1 MTDNEKLQTREHSFA
16 PLVNASSRTLILGSL
31 PGVESLRR
39 QQYYAHPCNAFW
51 SIIYQLFGNKPE
63 ADEDYTLRC
72 EFILSK
78 NLALWDV
85 CASAERIGAAD
96 SKLNNIIPNDLAGL
110 LDDYPNVRR
119 IILNG
124 RKAESEYHKR
134 FGALPIPA
142 LYAPSTSPALAAL
155 TFSDKL
161 AAWRNALLNH

>member
-1 MTDNEKLQTREHSFA
+1 M
-16 PLVNASSRTLILGSL
+16 SSHTLILGSL

-39 QQYYAHPCNAFW
+39 QQYYAHPRNAFW
-51 SIIYQLFGNKPE
+51 NIIYQIFGYKPN
-63 ADEDYTLRC
+63 EDYTLRC

-96 SKLNNIIPNDLAGL
+96 SKLKNIAANDIAGL
-110 LDDYPNVRR
+110 LDDYPNIRR

-124 RKAESEYHKR
+124 RKAESEYRKR
-134 FGALPIPA
+134 FGSLPIPA

-155 TFSDKL
+155 SFDEKL
-161 AAWRNALLNH
+161 AAWHEAILNH